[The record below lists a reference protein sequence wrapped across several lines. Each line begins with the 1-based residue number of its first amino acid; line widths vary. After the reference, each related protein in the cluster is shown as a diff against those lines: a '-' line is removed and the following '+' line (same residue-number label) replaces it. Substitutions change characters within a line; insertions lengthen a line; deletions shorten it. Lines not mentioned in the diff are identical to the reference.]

1 MRQKRM
7 AAYLCMAV
15 LLTVTGC
22 GNTDSGQSVK
32 TMDMA
37 GENVQTDENVSA
49 DPDYQ
54 KDVSEEN
61 DSNSESGTSDV
72 VSEEPVDKQADISL
86 DGIVVS
92 VGDNSV
98 VVSEMVK
105 ESTEDTEV
113 MFVAEASEG
122 ESVTVYFSENTQ
134 FEHKTVKNNGVNGD
148 EDVERR
154 EGSLA
159 DINEGTV
166 LNMTGSYQGDD
177 FYAEQ
182 VVIYKF
188 V

>member
-7 AAYLCMAV
+7 TAYLCMAV

-49 DPDYQ
+49 DPDQ
-54 KDVSEEN
+54 QDVPEEN
-61 DSNSESGTSDV
+61 DSNSESGTSDI

-98 VVSEMVK
+98 VVSEMVM

-113 MFVAEASEG
+113 ASVTEVSEG
-122 ESVTVYFSENTQ
+122 ESVTAYFSENTQ

-148 EDVERR
+148 EDVETR

-159 DINEGTV
+159 DISEGTV

-177 FYAEQ
+177 FYAER